1 MEEYMVTTFRFMHRA
16 RSAIAALAVGLVAS
30 FPASAKDPEIL
41 TIGVIPFE
49 EIQLTAEKFKGV
61 VKAIEKAT
69 GKKVEWFFPTSYASL
84 IESQRRGFIHIG
96 YYGPES
102 YIRAADASNGNV
114 EAFAQAM
121 WGAGPYRTKEDGY
134 RSFII
139 VKADSPY
146 KTVADLKGKNLA
158 LVSASST
165 SGNLI
170 PKVELGKQLNTKLS
184 QHFGSLF
191 YAGSHT
197 ASALAVLQGRA
208 DAAAVADVTLD
219 WAVDKKEFDDKTFRI
234 IWTSSKLPLDPFAW
248 RKDLLSEE
256 LRQKILAALLDLKNT
271 PEGQDFLKRT
281 RSDTVERVSDASYDG
296 VRAVMKDYKAWE

>member
-1 MEEYMVTTFRFMHRA
+1 MAKEGFTKLTQWA
-16 RSAIAALAVGLVAS
+16 RTALAVLACSVAAT
-30 FPASAKDPEIL
+30 PAVAQDPEVI

-61 VKAIEKAT
+61 VKTIEKAT
-69 GKKVEWFFPTSYASL
+69 GKKVEWYFPTSYASL

-102 YIRAADASNGNV
+102 YIKANEASDGKV

-121 WGAGPYRTKEDGY
+121 WGGGVYRKKDDGY
-134 RSFII
+134 RSYII

-146 KTVADLKGKNLA
+146 KTIADLKGKNLA

-170 PKVELGKQLNTKLS
+170 PRVELGKQIGTKL
-184 QHFGSLF
+184 QNHFKSVF
-191 YAGSHT
+191 FAGSHT

-219 WAVDKKEFDDKTFRI
+219 WAVDKKEFDGNTFRV

-248 RKDLLSEE
+248 RKDLLSQE
-256 LRQKILAALLDLKNT
+256 LRDKIVNAMLALDST
-271 PEGQDFLKRT
+271 PEGREFLKKT
-281 RSDTVERVSDASYDG
+281 RSDTVERVTDKAYDG
-296 VRAVMKDYKAWE
+296 VRTVMMEHKNWE

>member
-1 MEEYMVTTFRFMHRA
+1 MVTCAYPRLALWARA
-16 RSAIAALAVGLVAS
+16 AIATLALALGAA
-30 FPASAKDPEIL
+30 FPAAAQDPEVI

-61 VKAIEKAT
+61 VKTIEKAS
-69 GKKVEWFFPTSYASL
+69 GKKVEWYFPTSYASL
-84 IESQRRGFIHIG
+84 IESHRRGFVHIG

-102 YIRAADASNGNV
+102 YIKATEASDGKI

-121 WGAGPYRTKEDGY
+121 WGGGPYRTKEDGY

-139 VKADSPY
+139 VKSDSPY
-146 KTVADLKGKNLA
+146 RSLADLTGRNLA

-170 PKVELGKQLNTKLS
+170 PKVELGKELNTKLS
-184 QHFGSLF
+184 SHFKSVF

-197 ASALAVLQGRA
+197 AAALAVLQGRA

-219 WAVDKKEFDDKTFRI
+219 WAVDKKEFDGKAFRI
-234 IWTSSKLPLDPFAW
+234 IWKSSKLPLDPFAW
-248 RKDLLSEE
+248 RKDLLSPQ
-256 LRQKILAALLDLKNT
+256 LREKIAAAMLDLENT
-271 PEGQDFLKRT
+271 PEGKEFLKKT
-281 RSDTVERVSDASYDG
+281 RSDKVEPVTDKAYDG
-296 VRAVMKDYKAWE
+296 IRAVMKEHKAWE

>member
-1 MEEYMVTTFRFMHRA
+1 MANGCIR
-16 RSAIAALAVGLVAS
+16 AALAVMLCTLAAA
-30 FPASAKDPEIL
+30 FPAAAQDPEVI

-61 VKAIEKAT
+61 VKTIEKAT
-69 GKKVEWFFPTSYASL
+69 GKKVEWYFPTSYASL

-102 YIRAADASNGNV
+102 YIKANEASEGKV

-121 WGAGPYRTKEDGY
+121 WGGGHYRKREDGY

-146 KTVADLKGKNLA
+146 KTIADLKGKNLA

-170 PKVELGKQLNTKLS
+170 PRVELGKQLNAKLTDYFKS
-184 QHFGSLF
+184 VFF
-191 YAGSHT
+191 AGSHT

-219 WAVDKKEFDDKTFRI
+219 WAVDKKEFDEKAFRI

-248 RKDLLSEE
+248 RKDLMSPE
-256 LRQKILAALLDLKNT
+256 LREKIVASMLELDKT
-271 PEGQDFLKRT
+271 PEGQDFLKKT
-281 RSDTVERVSDASYDG
+281 RSDKVERVNDKAYDG
-296 VRAVMKDYKAWE
+296 IRTVMKDLKAWE

>member
-1 MEEYMVTTFRFMHRA
+1 MFKLALKARSRA
-16 RSAIAALAVGLVAS
+16 RTIGAAIAVAAASWAV
-30 FPASAKDPEIL
+30 PAAAADDPEVL

-49 EIQLTAEKFKGV
+49 EVQLTAEKFKGV
-61 VKAIEKAT
+61 VTTIEKAT

-84 IESQRRGFIHIG
+84 IESQRRGFIHLG

-102 YIRAADASNGNV
+102 YIKANEASNGNI
-114 EAFAQAM
+114 EAFAMAM
-121 WGAGPYRTKEDGY
+121 WGGGVYRKVDDGY
-134 RSFII
+134 RSYII

-158 LVSASST
+158 LVNATST

-170 PKVELGKQLNTKLS
+170 PRVELGKELKTKLTDYFKS
-184 QHFGSLF
+184 VF

-219 WAVDKKEFDDKTFRI
+219 WAVDKKEFDGKSFRI
-234 IWTSSKLPLDPFAW
+234 IWQSSKLPLDPFAW
-248 RKDLLSEE
+248 RKDLLSAP
-256 LRQKILAALLDLKNT
+256 LREKISKAILTLDQT
-271 PEGQDFLKRT
+271 PEGKEFLKKT
-281 RSDTVERVSDASYDG
+281 RSEKMEPVKDSAYDG
-296 VRAVMKDYKAWE
+296 IRAVMKEHKAWE

>member
-1 MEEYMVTTFRFMHRA
+1 MLLATCFA
-16 RSAIAALAVGLVAS
+16 SILSA
-30 FPASAKDPEIL
+30 ASAAEPDPEII

-61 VKAIEKAT
+61 VASIEKAT

-102 YIRAADASNGNV
+102 YIKAADTSGGKV
-114 EAFAQAM
+114 EAFAQAV
-121 WGAGPYRTKEDGY
+121 WGGGDYRTRDDGY

-146 KTVADLKGKNLA
+146 KTIDDLKGKTLA
-158 LVSASST
+158 LVNASST

-170 PKVELGKQLNTKLS
+170 PRVELGKQLNKKINN
-184 QHFGSLF
+184 HFGSVF

-219 WAVDKKEFDDKTFRI
+219 WAVDKKEFDAKTFRV

-248 RKDLLSEE
+248 RKDLLSAD
-256 LRQKILAALLDLKNT
+256 LQKKILDALLNLENT
-271 PEGQDFLKRT
+271 PEGKEFLKKT
-281 RSDTVERVSDASYDG
+281 RSEHVLKVDDKAYDG
-296 VRAVMKDYKAWE
+296 IRTVLKEHKAWE

>member
-1 MEEYMVTTFRFMHRA
+1 MFKDAMA
-16 RSAIAALAVGLVAS
+16 RLATAARLAAVSFAISLMAA
-30 FPASAKDPEIL
+30 FPAAAQDPDTI

-61 VKAIEKAT
+61 VKSIEKAT
-69 GKKVEWFFPTSYASL
+69 GKKVEWYFPTSYASL

-102 YIRAADASNGNV
+102 YIKANEASNGNV
-114 EAFAQAM
+114 EAFAMAM
-121 WGAGPYRTKEDGY
+121 WGGGVYRKKDNGY
-134 RSFII
+134 RSYII

-158 LVSASST
+158 LVNATST

-170 PKVELGKQLNTKLS
+170 PRVELGKELKTKLTD
-184 QHFGSLF
+184 HFKSVF

-219 WAVDKKEFDDKTFRI
+219 WAVDKGEFDGKAFRI

-248 RKDLLSEE
+248 RKDLLSQL
-256 LRQKILAALLDLKNT
+256 LRDKIAAALLDLENT
-271 PEGQDFLKRT
+271 PEGKDFLKKT
-281 RSDTVERVSDASYDG
+281 RSDKVEPVKDSAYDG
-296 VRAVMKDYKAWE
+296 IRAVMKDHKAWE

>member
-1 MEEYMVTTFRFMHRA
+1 MTPREFPAITSLT
-16 RSAIAALAVGLVAS
+16 RSLVAALAACLAFSVQAAE
-30 FPASAKDPEIL
+30 PDPEIL

-61 VKAIEKAT
+61 VKTIEKAT
-69 GKKVEWFFPTSYASL
+69 GKKVEWYFPTSYASL
-84 IESQRRGFIHIG
+84 IESQRRGFVHIG

-102 YIRAADASNGNV
+102 YIKAHEISGGKV

-121 WGAGPYRTKEDGY
+121 WGGGVYRKKDDGY
-134 RSFII
+134 RSYII

-146 KTVADLKGKNLA
+146 KTLADLKGKNLA
-158 LVSASST
+158 LVNATST

-170 PKVELGKQLNTKLS
+170 PRVELGKQLGTKLDKYFKS
-184 QHFGSLF
+184 VF

-208 DAAAVADVTLD
+208 EAAAVADVTLD
-219 WAVDKKEFDDKTFRI
+219 WAVDKKEFDGQAFRI

-248 RKDLLSEE
+248 RKDLLSDD
-256 LRQKILAALLDLKNT
+256 LRKKISDALLDLENT
-271 PEGQDFLKRT
+271 PDGREFLKKT
-281 RSDTVERVSDASYDG
+281 RSERVLAVNDKAYDG
-296 VRAVMKDYKAWE
+296 IRAVMKDHKAWE

>member
-1 MEEYMVTTFRFMHRA
+1 MAIHDSSVRRFLKA
-16 RSAIAALAVGLVAS
+16 LIAVCAACFLVSSQADE
-30 FPASAKDPEIL
+30 PDPEII

-61 VKAIEKAT
+61 VSAIEKAT

-102 YIRAADASNGNV
+102 YIKAHEISGGKI
-114 EAFAQAM
+114 EAFAEAM
-121 WGAGPYRTKEDGY
+121 WGGGDYRKKDDGY

-158 LVSASST
+158 LVNATST

-170 PKVELGKQLNTKLS
+170 PRVELGKQLNTKL
-184 QHFGSLF
+184 GSYFNSVF

-208 DAAAVADVTLD
+208 EAAAVADVTLD
-219 WAVDKKEFDDKTFRI
+219 WAVDKKEFDAKAFRI
-234 IWTSSKLPLDPFAW
+234 VWTSSKLPLDPFAW
-248 RKDLLSEE
+248 RKDLLSKN
-256 LRQKILAALLDLKNT
+256 LRDKILGALLNLKNT
-271 PEGQDFLKRT
+271 PEGREFLQKT
-281 RSDTVERVSDASYDG
+281 RSDSVIQVNDGAYDG
-296 VRAVMKDYKAWE
+296 IRAVMKEHAAWE

>member
-1 MEEYMVTTFRFMHRA
+1 MTAHRSLVGGLA
-16 RSAIAALAVGLVAS
+16 RAFLATCLAAFLPHAHAAD
-30 FPASAKDPEIL
+30 PDPEII

-61 VKAIEKAT
+61 VSAIEKAT

-102 YIRAADASNGNV
+102 YIKATEASGGKV

-121 WGAGPYRTKEDGY
+121 WGGGDYRTRDDGY

-146 KTVADLKGKNLA
+146 KTVADLQGKTLA
-158 LVSASST
+158 LVNASST

-170 PKVELGKQLNTKLS
+170 PRVELGKQLNKKLNN
-184 QHFGSLF
+184 HFSSVF

-197 ASALAVLQGRA
+197 SSALAVLQGRA

-219 WAVDKKEFDDKTFRI
+219 WAVDKKEFDAKTFRV

-248 RKDLLSEE
+248 RKDLLSDG
-256 LRQKILAALLDLKNT
+256 LRQKILDAMLNLENT
-271 PEGQDFLKRT
+271 PEGKEFLKRT
-281 RSDTVERVSDASYDG
+281 RSERVLKVSDQAYDG
-296 VRAVMKDYKAWE
+296 IRAVMKDHKAWE

>member
-1 MEEYMVTTFRFMHRA
+1 MGFA
-16 RSAIAALAVGLVAS
+16 RTALAAIVCVLAAA
-30 FPASAKDPEIL
+30 FPAAAQDPDVI

-61 VKAIEKAT
+61 VKTIEKAT
-69 GKKVEWFFPTSYASL
+69 GKKVEWYFPTSYASL

-102 YIRAADASNGNV
+102 YIKANEASEGKV

-121 WGAGPYRTKEDGY
+121 WGGGHYRKREDGY

-146 KTVADLKGKNLA
+146 KTLADLKGKNLA

-170 PKVELGKQLNTKLS
+170 PRVELGKQLKTKLTD
-184 QHFGSLF
+184 HFKSVF
-191 YAGSHT
+191 FAGSHT
-197 ASALAVLQGRA
+197 AAALAVLQGRA
-208 DAAAVADVTLD
+208 EAAAVADVTLD
-219 WAVDKKEFDDKTFRI
+219 WAVDKKEFDEKAFRI

-248 RKDLLSEE
+248 RKDLMSQE
-256 LRQKILAALLDLKNT
+256 LRDKIVKAMLELEST
-271 PEGQDFLKRT
+271 PEGQEFLKKT
-281 RSDTVERVSDASYDG
+281 RSDKVERVNDKAYDG
-296 VRAVMKDYKAWE
+296 IRAVMKEHKAWE

>member
-1 MEEYMVTTFRFMHRA
+1 MGLQTVFKVKGLA
-16 RSAIAALAVGLVAS
+16 RTAAAALTLALAAAM
-30 FPASAKDPEIL
+30 PAAAKDPEVL
-41 TIGVIPFE
+41 TMGVIPFE

-61 VKAIEKAT
+61 VKAIEAAT

-102 YIRAADASNGNV
+102 YIKATEVSNGAI

-121 WGAGPYRTKEDGY
+121 WGGGSYRTKEDGY

-139 VKADSPY
+139 VKADSPFQS
-146 KTVADLKGKNLA
+146 VADLKGKTLA
-158 LVSASST
+158 LTNASST

-170 PKVELGKQLNTKLS
+170 PKVELGKQLNTKLGR
-184 QHFGSLF
+184 HFGQVF

-197 ASALAVLQGRA
+197 AAALAVLQGRA

-219 WAVDKKEFDDKTFRI
+219 WAVDKKEFDGKTFRI
-234 IWTSSKLPLDPFAW
+234 IWRSSKLPLDPFAW
-248 RKDLLSEE
+248 RKDLLSED
-256 LRQKILAALLDLKNT
+256 LRKKIAAALIELDKT
-271 PEGQDFLKRT
+271 PEGRDFLKRT
-281 RSDTVERVSDASYDG
+281 RSERVEPVADSAYDG
-296 VRAVMKDYKAWE
+296 VRAVMKEYKAWE

>member
-1 MEEYMVTTFRFMHRA
+1 MGFA
-16 RSAIAALAVGLVAS
+16 RTALAAIVCVLAAA
-30 FPASAKDPEIL
+30 FPAAAQDPDVI

-61 VKAIEKAT
+61 VKTIEKAT
-69 GKKVEWFFPTSYASL
+69 GKKVEWYFPTSYASL

-102 YIRAADASNGNV
+102 YIKANEASEGKV

-121 WGAGPYRTKEDGY
+121 WGAGHYRKREDGY

-139 VKADSPY
+139 VKSDSPY
-146 KTVADLKGKNLA
+146 KTLADLKGKNLA

-170 PKVELGKQLNTKLS
+170 PRVELGKQLKTKLTD
-184 QHFGSLF
+184 HFKSVF
-191 YAGSHT
+191 FAGSHT
-197 ASALAVLQGRA
+197 AAALAVLQGRA
-208 DAAAVADVTLD
+208 EAAAVADVTLD
-219 WAVDKKEFDDKTFRI
+219 WAVDKKEFDEKAFRI

-248 RKDLLSEE
+248 RKDLMSQE
-256 LRQKILAALLDLKNT
+256 LRDKIVKAMLELEST
-271 PEGQDFLKRT
+271 PEGQEFLKKT
-281 RSDTVERVSDASYDG
+281 RSDKVERVNDKAYDG
-296 VRAVMKDYKAWE
+296 IRAVMKEHKAWE

>member
-1 MEEYMVTTFRFMHRA
+1 MRGISKLIQWTR
-16 RSAIAALAVGLVAS
+16 RSLAVAVCSVAAAT
-30 FPASAKDPEIL
+30 PAAAQDPETI

-61 VKAIEKAT
+61 VTTIEKAT
-69 GKKVEWFFPTSYASL
+69 GKKVEWYFPTSYASL

-102 YIRAADASNGNV
+102 YIKANEASDGKV

-121 WGAGPYRTKEDGY
+121 WGGGPYRKKDDGY
-134 RSFII
+134 RSYII

-146 KTVADLKGKNLA
+146 QSIADLKGKNLA

-170 PKVELGKQLNTKLS
+170 PRVELGKEINSKL
-184 QHFGSLF
+184 QDHFKSVF
-191 YAGSHT
+191 FAGSHT
-197 ASALAVLQGRA
+197 SSALAVLQGRA

-219 WAVDKKEFDDKTFRI
+219 WAVDKKEFDADTFRI
-234 IWTSSKLPLDPFAW
+234 VWTSSKLPLDPFAW
-248 RKDLLSEE
+248 RKDLLSQE
-256 LRQKILAALLDLKNT
+256 LRDKILNAMLTLAST
-271 PEGQDFLKRT
+271 PEGREFLKKT
-281 RSDTVERVSDASYDG
+281 RSDTIERVDDKAYDG
-296 VRAVMKDYKAWE
+296 VRAVMKEHKDWE

>member
-1 MEEYMVTTFRFMHRA
+1 MFKHACARLVAGARF
-16 RSAIAALAVGLVAS
+16 ALAAVAGLALSS
-30 FPASAKDPEIL
+30 FPAAAQDPDVI
-41 TIGVIPFE
+41 TIGVIPVE

-69 GKKVEWFFPTSYASL
+69 GKKVEWYFPTSYASL

-102 YIRAADASNGNV
+102 YIKANEASNGNI
-114 EAFAQAM
+114 EAFAMAM
-121 WGAGPYRTKEDGY
+121 WGGGVYRKKDNGY
-134 RSFII
+134 RSYII

-146 KTVADLKGKNLA
+146 KTLADLKGKNLA
-158 LVSASST
+158 LVNATST

-170 PKVELGKQLNTKLS
+170 PRVELGKELKVKLTD
-184 QHFGSLF
+184 HFKSVF

-219 WAVDKKEFDDKTFRI
+219 WAVDKGEFDGKAFRI

-248 RKDLLSEE
+248 RKDLLSQP
-256 LRQKILAALLDLKNT
+256 LKDKIAAALLDLENT
-271 PEGQDFLKRT
+271 PEGKDFLKKT
-281 RSDTVERVSDASYDG
+281 RSDKVEPVKDSAYDG
-296 VRAVMKDYKAWE
+296 IRAVMKEHKAWE

>member
-1 MEEYMVTTFRFMHRA
+1 MLKR
-16 RSAIAALAVGLVAS
+16 LAMA
-30 FPASAKDPEIL
+30 ASAAVALFSIPAAAQEPDTI

-61 VKAIEKAT
+61 VKTIEKAT
-69 GKKVEWFFPTSYASL
+69 GKKVEWYFPTSYASL

-102 YIRAADASNGNV
+102 YIKANEASEGKV
-114 EAFAQAM
+114 EAFAMAM
-121 WGAGPYRTKEDGY
+121 WGGGVYRKKEDGY

-158 LVSASST
+158 LVNATST

-170 PKVELGKQLNTKLS
+170 PKVELGKEIGTKLS
-184 QHFGSLF
+184 NHFKSVF

-197 ASALAVLQGRA
+197 AAALAVLQGRA
-208 DAAAVADVTLD
+208 EAAAVADVTLD
-219 WAVDKKEFDDKTFRI
+219 WAVDKKEFDGQAFRI
-234 IWTSSKLPLDPFAW
+234 IWRSSKLPLDPFAW
-248 RKDLLSEE
+248 RKDLLSPA
-256 LRQKILAALLDLKNT
+256 LREKIATAMLDLENT
-271 PEGQDFLKRT
+271 PEGREFLKKT
-281 RSDTVERVSDASYDG
+281 RSDKVEPVKDSAYDG
-296 VRAVMKDYKAWE
+296 IRLVMKDHKNWE